1 MSASFGSAAGALL
14 VADDRISG
22 ASGKLAGAITHT
34 HSIGADKLGR
44 IPDATW
50 RGRVRGRDV
59 SAAQIKQGSGQE
71 YRVLM
76 SLGGCPKHDD
86 VKGRARTG
94 RVLPTASEPAASV
107 AALETSG
114 RVGLSPDGDVAGVPA
129 VGTGSYPFFI
139 LCRSLRLNRFGRK
152 LLVSALG
159 VYYTEDS
166 GINPLSIL
174 PPDWPP
180 AAILPPFRPLRPL
193 SSRAPLPCA
202 SSPCPPPSAAPA
214 GVLPFRRRRLL

>member
-1 MSASFGSAAGALL
+1 MGRLKQLISSSLESLSASFGSAAGALL

-34 HSIGADKLGR
+34 HSIGVDSKLGW
-44 IPDATW
+44 IPNATW

-94 RVLPTASEPAASV
+94 RVLPTALEPAASV

-114 RVGLSPDGDVAGVPA
+114 RMVLSPDGDVAAGVPA
-129 VGTGSYPFFI
+129 VGTGSYPCFI
-139 LCRSLRLNRFGRK
+139 L
-152 LLVSALG
+152 
-159 VYYTEDS
+159 
-166 GINPLSIL
+166 
-174 PPDWPP
+174 
-180 AAILPPFRPLRPL
+180 
-193 SSRAPLPCA
+193 
-202 SSPCPPPSAAPA
+202 SAARQD
-214 GVLPFRRRRLL
+214 GVN

>member
-1 MSASFGSAAGALL
+1 MGRLKQLISSSLESLSASFGSAAGALL

-22 ASGKLAGAITHT
+22 ASGQLAGAITHT

-44 IPDATW
+44 IPNATW

-94 RVLPTASEPAASV
+94 RVSPTASEPAASV

-114 RVGLSPDGDVAGVPA
+114 RMGLSPDGDVAAGLPA

-139 LCRSLRLNRFGRK
+139 LCRSLRLNRFGRMRTRK
-152 LLVSALG
+152 LLF
-159 VYYTEDS
+159 
-166 GINPLSIL
+166 
-174 PPDWPP
+174 
-180 AAILPPFRPLRPL
+180 FRWVFITRKTQNSKYLRCQ
-193 SSRAPLPCA
+193 AEA
-202 SSPCPPPSAAPA
+202 
-214 GVLPFRRRRLL
+214 